1 MLLRSLEIFGFKSF
15 AERTKFVFDQGI
27 TGIVGP
33 NGCGKS
39 NIVDAIRWVLGEQKT
54 RNLRSDKMENVI
66 FNGTTGKRKSHLAEV
81 SLTFE
86 NTKNILPTEY
96 TTVSITRKLYR
107 SGESE
112 YLINGVGCRLKDI
125 QNLFLDTGI
134 GSDSYAII
142 ELKMVDEILTNK
154 DNERRKFF
162 EEAAGISK
170 YKTRKKQT
178 LKRLQDTDGDL
189 ERVEDLLFEIEKNL
203 KSLERQARRTQKYF
217 ELKEEYKIT
226 SSQYAYLLS
235 ANIRERQQQSHYIQQ
250 TLTEK
255 HTHIQSTFAIQEARL
270 QELKKQLLDQEKSLS
285 LAQSDMN
292 NHIKH
297 IQEVETQKS
306 IKNERLKYLQQREI
320 AIHNQ
325 LVSEREQVQ
334 EYEHSLKTA
343 QQSYEQIQAHLQDQQ
358 KEVDQLSEELVIQH
372 ERLDIQKEDTS
383 SAQSNYREL
392 EQEIQSLT
400 RNQDVLSVQMDSLTR
415 ELERATEDQ
424 SHQHEDLGAFSVKSE
439 ELSQEVNTLK
449 GEVDQIESLKLQQT
463 EAISA
468 TEKEISQLKDQ
479 IYKTNRLLDARQNE
493 YNLTK
498 DLVENLEGF
507 PESVKFLKKN
517 ARWIREAPLVS
528 DILNCPEKY
537 KVAMENY
544 LDSFLSYY
552 VVPTRKD
559 AVLSVHMLAEASKGR
574 ANFFILE
581 ELNEYKIRNPLLFT
595 QAKAALD
602 IVEVEDSYKRLA
614 AYLLDRVYFVP
625 NESDLPEELPDELVF
640 LTHSGSLTRKKFIVS
655 GGSLGL
661 FEGRRLGRAGNLE
674 KLEKEIASFDQKLI
688 QQKDQ
693 LDQLLAQL
701 ERVKQPKYQQ
711 QLSQAQGQLNQK
723 ERDLSVIQSKENEYK
738 AFLERVGKRKAELEG
753 ERNKL
758 EISLNELIPQ
768 LAIKREELLRQATL
782 SEQQKTLEQ
791 EIQQQVNT
799 LTAQFNQA
807 KIQLVQLQNQHD
819 NILRDI
825 QEKNNN
831 IHRINKNHTQLK
843 EEISRVRSDVEALA
857 SSNSHDDET
866 VMELYEQKKEK
877 EQHTDLLEQKV
888 GMIKSGIIQV
898 ENKLSALRKERE
910 EITQQQQDLSEK
922 TTEIRL
928 ELHSL
933 KERMSVEFQIDIEE
947 LDAETLFQDA
957 NGQHDMAK
965 MEEDVQ
971 KKRQKIQTYGEIN
984 PMAIEA
990 YNEMKERYDFMESQ
1004 RQDLLEAKNS
1014 LLDTIQEIDDTAKER
1029 FNETFGLVRENFL
1042 NVFRSL
1048 FSEND
1053 TCDLILMNPEDPLES
1068 EISIIARP
1076 KGKRPL
1082 TISQLSGGEKTL
1094 TAVALLFSIYLIKP
1108 APFCIFDEVDA
1119 PLDDANIDKF
1129 NNIIRDFSEYS
1140 QFIIVTHNKRTMA
1153 ATNVIY
1159 GVTMENMGVSRV
1171 IPVNLETL
1179 NLN

>member
-54 RNLRSDKMENVI
+54 KNLRSDKMENVI
-66 FNGTTGKRKSHLAEV
+66 FNGTSGKRKSHLAEV

-96 TTVSITRKLYR
+96 STVSITRKLYR
-107 SGESE
+107 SGDSE
-112 YLINGVGCRLKDI
+112 YLINGVSCRLKDI
-125 QNLFLDTGI
+125 QNLFMDTGI

-178 LKRLQDTDGDL
+178 IKRLQDTDADL

-203 KSLERQARRTQKYF
+203 KALERQARRTQKYF
-217 ELKEEYKIT
+217 ELKEEYKLI
-226 SSQYAYLLS
+226 SSQFAYLLS
-235 ANIRERQQQSHYIQQ
+235 INIKERQQQVSFLQQ
-250 TLTEK
+250 NLSDK
-255 HTHIQSTFAIQEARL
+255 FSQAQSSYAQQEARL
-270 QELKKQLLDQEKSLS
+270 QDLKKQWLDQEKQLS
-285 LAQSDMN
+285 AAQAEMN
-292 NHIKH
+292 QHLKH

-306 IKNERLKYLQQREI
+306 IKNERLKYLQQREM
-320 AIHNQ
+320 AIQNQ
-325 LVSEREQVQ
+325 LVADRERLEELESALKESQKQMDQVKVNLEEQQVQ
-334 EYEHSLKTA
+334 VNQL
-343 QQSYEQIQAHLQDQQ
+343 QQDLN
-358 KEVDQLSEELVIQH
+358 IQH
-372 ERLDIQKEDTS
+372 ERLEAQSAETS
-383 SAQSNYREL
+383 HALSNYREL
-392 EQEIQSLT
+392 EQEIQA
-400 RNQDVLSVQMDSLTR
+400 LTR
-415 ELERATEDQ
+415 ELDVIQVQWESLNRELERTREDQ
-424 SHQHEDLGAFSVKSE
+424 SQRHEDLDSFASKTQ
-439 ELSQEVNTLK
+439 ELQETVGTLK
-449 GEVDQIESLKLQQT
+449 SEVDQIQQLKSQQA
-463 EAISA
+463 EAI
-468 TEKEISQLKDQ
+468 EKTGQEIAQLKDQ
-479 IYKTNRLLDARQNE
+479 IYKTNRVLDARQNE
-493 YNLTK
+493 YNLTR

-537 KVAMENY
+537 KVALENY
-544 LDSFLSYY
+544 LESFLSYY
-552 VVPTRKD
+552 VVRTRKD
-559 AVLSVHMLAEASKGR
+559 AVLSVHMLADASKGR

-581 ELNEYKIRNPLLFT
+581 ELEHYKTRNPLLFT

-602 IVEVEDSYKRLA
+602 IVEVEDRFKKLA
-614 AYLLDRVYFVP
+614 SYLLDRVYFVP
-625 NESDLPEELPDELVF
+625 HESDLPEDIPDDLVF
-640 LTHSGSLTRKKFIVS
+640 LTHSGNIARKKFVVS

-661 FEGRRLGRAGNLE
+661 FEGKRLGRAGNLE
-674 KLEKEIASFDQKLI
+674 KLEKEIEKLEQQLI
-688 QQKDQ
+688 QQKDE
-693 LDQLLAQL
+693 LDQLTSRL
-701 ERVKQPKYQQ
+701 EKLKQPKYQQ
-711 QLSQAQGQLNQK
+711 QLSQTQSQLNEK
-723 ERDLSVIQSKENEYK
+723 ERDLSVIQSRENEYRN
-738 AFLERVGKRKAELEG
+738 FLERVGKRSAELEA
-753 ERNKL
+753 EQNHLIQKRETL
-758 EISLNELIPQ
+758 QPELA
-768 LAIKREELLRQATL
+768 LKREELLRQATAN
-782 SEQQKTLEQ
+782 EQQQALEQ
-791 EIQQQVNT
+791 EIRQQVNNLST
-799 LTAQFNQA
+799 RYNQER
-807 KIQLVQLQNQHD
+807 IQLVQLQNQHD
-819 NILRDI
+819 NLHRDI
-825 QEKNNN
+825 QDKTLQIER
-831 IHRINKNHTQLK
+831 IHKNHHQLK
-843 EEISRVRSDVEALA
+843 EEITQVRSDVEALA

-866 VMELYEQKKEK
+866 VLELYDQKKQK
-877 EQHTDLLEQKV
+877 EQQTDLLEQKV
-888 GMIKSGIIQV
+888 ALVKSSINQV
-898 ENKLSALRKERE
+898 ESKLSSLRKERE
-910 EITQQQQDLSEK
+910 HISQQQQELSEQ
-922 TTEIRL
+922 TTEIRM
-928 ELHSL
+928 EHHSL
-933 KERMSVEFQIDIEE
+933 KERMSVEFQLNIDDLDREILFDKPLDQYDAIALEE
-947 LDAETLFQDA
+947 
-957 NGQHDMAK
+957 K
-965 MEEDVQ
+965 VQ
-971 KKRQKIQTYGEIN
+971 KLRHKTQNYGEIN

-1004 RQDLLEAKNS
+1004 RQDLLNAKNS
-1014 LLDTIQEIDDTAKER
+1014 LLNTIQEIDETARQR
-1029 FNETFGLVRENFL
+1029 FSETFTQVRDNFMK
-1042 NVFRSL
+1042 VFRTL

-1053 TCDLILMNPEDPLES
+1053 TSDLILMNPDDPLES
-1068 EISIIARP
+1068 DISIIARP

-1129 NNIIRDFSEYS
+1129 NNIIRDFSQES